1 MRSRIR
7 EIRKAKGLTLAEV
20 AERIKPEPS
29 TAQTIGRL
37 ETGMRTLSVD
47 WLNRIARALDVE
59 PTELITLPQQADC
72 PLKGEIHKDGSVH
85 AVPMEMIDLRMAAK
99 DPLALRVSEVFGNFL
114 PGDILIC
121 DRVPGDTL
129 HLLDGEDCLIETVD
143 GLSCF
148 GRLLAEPNG
157 SISLATSPP
166 KARVYRDLR
175 PVWGAKMVM
184 LIRHF

>member
-20 AERIKPEPS
+20 AKRIKPEPS

-47 WLNRIARALDVE
+47 WLNRIADALEVE
-59 PTELITLPQQADC
+59 PAELITLPEQADC
-72 PLKGEIHKDGSVH
+72 PLMGEIRRDGHVH
-85 AVPMEMIDLRMAAK
+85 PVPTEMIDLRLAAK
-99 DPLALRVSEVFGNFL
+99 DPLAIRVAEVQGTFL

-121 DRVPGDTL
+121 DRVPADTL
-129 HLLDGEDCLIETVD
+129 HLLDGQDCLVETID
-143 GLSCF
+143 GLCCF
-148 GRLLAEPNG
+148 GRLFATPDG
-157 SISLATSPP
+157 DISVATAPP
-166 KARVYRDLR
+166 KAKVHRNLK
-175 PVWGAKMVM
+175 PIWGAKMVM